1 MSHLRWSVPARADLR
16 RIRSFLE
23 PRDPDA
29 AAHVIGAIIDRVEQL
44 RNFPFS
50 GPPLEI
56 AASRKL
62 TVGGFPYVI
71 LYAVTDRVVTIL
83 RVHHAAEDW
92 QA

>member
-1 MSHLRWSVPARADLR
+1 VPARADLR
-16 RIRSFLE
+16 RIRTFLE
-23 PRDPDA
+23 PRDPNA
-29 AAHVIGAIIDRVEQL
+29 AAHVIGAIIDRVQQL

-56 AASRKL
+56 GDTRKL
-62 TVGGFPYVI
+62 TVVGFPYVI
-71 LYAVTDRVVTIL
+71 LYGVADRVVTIL